1 MFHTILNSNLNFK
14 CSILEAKRC
23 FYRGAN
29 AIFGKI
35 GRLASEEV
43 TLRLLK
49 TKCIPVLL
57 YGLEALQ
64 LHRSQISS
72 FDFVINRFF
81 MKMYNTNNIEIV

>member
-14 CSILEAKRC
+14 CSIHEAKRC